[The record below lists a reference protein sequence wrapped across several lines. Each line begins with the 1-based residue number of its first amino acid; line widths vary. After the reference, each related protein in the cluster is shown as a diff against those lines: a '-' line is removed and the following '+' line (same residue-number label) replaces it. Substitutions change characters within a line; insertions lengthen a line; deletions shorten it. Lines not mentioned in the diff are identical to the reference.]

1 MLEVNR
7 MLWKLNSSFWA
18 RTYKNYE
25 TIYNKSLLDPGELK
39 AEVRIEIAKKTAIF
53 IWFFIINKML
63 IHIWYDKTHQ
73 H

>member
-1 MLEVNR
+1 MLGLNR
-7 MLWKLNSSFWA
+7 MLSKLNSSFWA

-53 IWFFIINKML
+53 I
-63 IHIWYDKTHQ
+63 
-73 H
+73 